1 MNGYKNSTGP
11 NDLLYP
17 NVDYYDYFLQKQSM
31 YRRAMIDLNGGS
43 NKVKYSMIANYVGG
57 NGFEKIG
64 DRPDLNRLNVR
75 GNLDIQV
82 TDYLSVIADAAARL
96 EMKNWSSVGNGEVF
110 TALSSTRPNEYP
122 LTISPDD
129 LGMAPDEKGIPYF
142 GSSLRHPANLFA
154 DMQYGGFMSERYVTS
169 QTNIALDF
177 TLDKFV
183 KGLSASAFITFDNY
197 NYFKQGRSNV

>member
-1 MNGYKNSTGP
+1 
-11 NDLLYP
+11 
-17 NVDYYDYFLQKQSM
+17 M

-96 EMKNWSSVGNGEVF
+96 EMKIGVVWDMGRCLQHCLLLARMN
-110 TALSSTRPNEYP
+110 TR
-122 LTISPDD
+122 
-129 LGMAPDEKGIPYF
+129 
-142 GSSLRHPANLFA
+142 
-154 DMQYGGFMSERYVTS
+154 
-169 QTNIALDF
+169 
-177 TLDKFV
+177 
-183 KGLSASAFITFDNY
+183 
-197 NYFKQGRSNV
+197 